1 MTRLR
6 QWPGLRPAAAVIVLA
21 TLAALSGCASVD
33 FDRAVATTN
42 QDAAGFTNGRL
53 ALARTDAQRAA
64 QAQTAAE
71 LLSRP
76 LGQGD
81 AVQLA
86 LVNSPAL
93 QAILAENWTGAAAAA
108 QSGRIAN
115 PILALTR
122 MRIGDEL
129 EIERALTF
137 GLLDLLL
144 LPRRQA
150 IATQRI
156 GQAQLQLTAEV
167 VEQVTQVRQVWV
179 NAVAAQQSLLYAEQ
193 ALASAEASAELARR
207 MQAAGNFSKL
217 ARARQQ
223 AFYADAATQ
232 LAAAQH
238 LAAATREQL
247 VRQTG
252 LTDRQAETMKL
263 PDRLPDLPTA
273 PRDPAAVGQAATAGR
288 LDIRLA
294 RAAFDAAATTRGVN
308 LVQSFTDIELG
319 VLRATKFD
327 NAEGTRTAGRGVE
340 VSVRLPVFDWGDVQR
355 DAFDAQ
361 TLALANRLEATV
373 RAAGSNLRETYSAYR
388 TTYDIAR
395 HYRDEIVPLRKT
407 IAEETVLR
415 YNGMLIGVFEL
426 LADSRDQIGSVI
438 AAIGAQQ
445 QFWLA
450 DAALQA
456 TIMGRPTL
464 SSVAATGT
472 ANKGGGDGAH

>member
-1 MTRLR
+1 MERGHD
-6 QWPGLRPAAAVIVLA
+6 PPA
-21 TLAALSGCASVD
+21 
-33 FDRAVATTN
+33 
-42 QDAAGFTNGRL
+42 
-53 ALARTDAQRAA
+53 
-64 QAQTAAE
+64 
-71 LLSRP
+71 
-76 LGQGD
+76 GD

-93 QAILAENWTGAAAAA
+93 QAILAENWAGAAAAA

-115 PILALTR
+115 PIFALTR

-144 LPRRQA
+144 LPQRQA

-167 VEQVTQVRQVWV
+167 IEQVTLVRQAWV
-179 NAVAAQQSLLYAEQ
+179 NAVAAQQSLHYAEQ
-193 ALASAEASAELARR
+193 VFASAEASAELARR

-263 PDRLPDLPTA
+263 PDRLPDLPVA
-273 PRDPAAVGQAATAGR
+273 PRDPAAVGHAATAGR

-294 RAAFDAAATTRGVN
+294 RAALEANAATRSTSR
-308 LVQSFTDIELG
+308 VQSFTDIELG
-319 VLRATKFD
+319 VLGSTHFDDAAGTRAT
-327 NAEGTRTAGRGVE
+327 GRGYE
-340 VSVRLPVFDWGDVQR
+340 ISVRLPVFDWGDAQR
-355 DAFDAQ
+355 DALDAQ

-373 RAAGSNLRETYSAYR
+373 RAAGSNLRVAYSAYR
-388 TTYDIAR
+388 TAYDIAR
-395 HYRDEIVPLRKT
+395 HYRDEILPLRKT
-407 IAEETVLR
+407 IAEENVLR

-438 AAIGAQQ
+438 AAIGAQH

-456 TIMGRPTL
+456 TIMGRPAPST
-464 SSVAATGT
+464 VTATGT

>member
-1 MTRLR
+1 
-6 QWPGLRPAAAVIVLA
+6 
-21 TLAALSGCASVD
+21 
-33 FDRAVATTN
+33 
-42 QDAAGFTNGRL
+42 
-53 ALARTDAQRAA
+53 
-64 QAQTAAE
+64 
-71 LLSRP
+71 
-76 LGQGD
+76 
-81 AVQLA
+81 
-86 LVNSPAL
+86 
-93 QAILAENWTGAAAAA
+93 
-108 QSGRIAN
+108 
-115 PILALTR
+115 

-144 LPRRQA
+144 LPQRQA

-167 VEQVTQVRQVWV
+167 VEQVTQVRQAWV

-193 ALASAEASAELARR
+193 VFASADASAELARR

-238 LAAATREQL
+238 LAAAAREQL
-247 VRQTG
+247 IRLTG
-252 LTDRQAETMKL
+252 LTDRQADQMKL
-263 PDRLPDLPTA
+263 PDRLPDLPAA

-288 LDIRLA
+288 LDIKLA
-294 RAAFDAAATTRGVN
+294 RAALDAAASARGAN

-319 VLRATKFD
+319 VVRSTHFD
-327 NAEGTRTAGRGVE
+327 NAERTRTNGRGVE
-340 VSVRLPVFDWGDVQR
+340 ISVRLPLFDWGDAQR
-355 DAFDAQ
+355 DALDAQ
-361 TLALANRLEATV
+361 TLALANRLEAAM
-373 RAAGSNLRETYSAYR
+373 RAAGSNLRAAYWAYR

-395 HYRDEIVPLRKT
+395 HYREEVLPLRKT
-407 IAEETVLR
+407 IADENVLR

-464 SSVAATGT
+464 STVAATGT
-472 ANKGGGDGAH
+472 TTKGGGDGAH